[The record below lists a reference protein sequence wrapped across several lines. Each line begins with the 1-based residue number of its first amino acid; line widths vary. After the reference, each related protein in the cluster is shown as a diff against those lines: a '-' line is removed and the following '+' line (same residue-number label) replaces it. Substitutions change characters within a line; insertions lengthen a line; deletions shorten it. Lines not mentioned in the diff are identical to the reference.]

1 MFLLDIDYR
10 SEVNTVHKID
20 CIHVVPENHP
30 EKELG
35 KIGESGGYLDF
46 ATVGEAVR
54 YLKTQRIPGIISH
67 CPYCKPTKKFN
78 PEPAAAL
85 GVEIAPTGCDSLS
98 LDSPVVQMA
107 KKTVEV
113 TETKSIAK
121 RLSERLFG
129 SR

>member
-1 MFLLDIDYR
+1 MFLLDIDFR

-67 CPYCKPTKKFN
+67 CSYCKPTKKFN

-85 GVEIAPTGCDSLS
+85 RAR

-107 KKTVEV
+107 KKAVEV